1 MTVALEE
8 EEMGENRRR
17 KVISE
22 TQRSQSA
29 DSSISDSWPA
39 EHWKDISVV
48 YSSPAVYCDE
58 SW

>member
-8 EEMGENRRR
+8 EEMGENRGR

-22 TQRSQSA
+22 PHRSQSA

-39 EHWKDISVV
+39 EYWKDIYVV
-48 YSSPAVYCDE
+48 
-58 SW
+58 